1 MSPGRRLRR
10 PLAEGESAAVF
21 VLGASGYV
29 GGELLRWIAV
39 HPRLDLAAA
48 ISGSHAG
55 EPIGDSFPN
64 LARVF
69 AGRNFR
75 EARFREEAALPE
87 LLREAADRGAPVAA
101 FSAAPHTE
109 SAPRVAALLEAAD
122 RAGASL
128 PVVDLSADFRH
139 SDPEQYRAI
148 YGVPHPE
155 PALLDSFRCGIPELE
170 PGAAFLDFGG
180 RPPRLAHPGCFATA
194 VALAAAPLFRAG
206 LVGPEVHA
214 AAITGSTGSGG
225 TPKATTH
232 HPVRH
237 ANLFAYKPLAHR
249 HAPEMETLLGAS
261 GGEPARVRFVPH
273 SGPFARGIHATVF
286 LQPTA
291 PGAEAEAEE
300 RLTEF
305 YREAPLVRVTQT
317 PRVKDL
323 AGSAAAEVGVAVAEG
338 ALAAFGTLDNLGKG
352 AATGGI
358 QWLNR
363 ILGLPEATGLD
374 LPGALWL

>member
-1 MSPGRRLRR
+1 MNPRLHRR
-10 PLAEGESAAVF
+10 PLAEGGNAAVF

-48 ISGSHAG
+48 VSGSHAG
-55 EPIGDSFPN
+55 AEIGASFPN
-64 LARVF
+64 LAGAF
-69 AGRNFR
+69 AGRRFR
-75 EARFREEAALPE
+75 EAAVLPD
-87 LLREAADRGAPVAA
+87 LLREASDRGAPVAA

-109 SAPRVAALLEAAD
+109 SAPRVAALLEAAE
-122 RAGASL
+122 AVGL
-128 PVVDLSADFRH
+128 PVPVVDLSADFRH
-139 SDPEQYRAI
+139 RDPERYREI
-148 YGVPHPE
+148 YGIPHPE
-155 PALLDSFRCGIPELE
+155 PGLLDTFRCGIPELE
-170 PGAAFLDFGG
+170 PEAAFPDFGG
-180 RPPRLAHPGCFATA
+180 RAPRIAHPGCFATA

-214 AAITGSTGSGG
+214 AAVTGSTGSGG

-249 HAPEMETLLGAS
+249 HAPEMEALLGPA
-261 GGEPARVRFVPH
+261 GGAPAQVRFVPH

-286 LQPTA
+286 LQPAA
-291 PGAEAEAEE
+291 PGAEAEAEDC
-300 RLTEF
+300 LAAF
-305 YREAPLVRVTQT
+305 YRETPLVRVTRT

-323 AGSAAAEVGVAVAEG
+323 AGGAAAEVGAAAAEG

-352 AATGGI
+352 AATGGL

>member
-1 MSPGRRLRR
+1 MSRRHR
-10 PLAEGESAAVF
+10 PLAKGENAAVF

-55 EPIGDSFPN
+55 EPIGASFPN
-64 LARVF
+64 LARAF
-69 AGRNFR
+69 AGRRFR
-75 EARFREEAALPE
+75 EAAALPE
-87 LLREAADRGAPVAA
+87 LLREAADCGAPVAA

-122 RAGASL
+122 RAGTPL

-148 YGVPHPE
+148 YGIPHPE

-170 PGAAFLDFGG
+170 PEAAFLDFGG
-180 RPPRLAHPGCFATA
+180 AGPRIAHPGCFATA

-214 AAITGSTGSGG
+214 AAVTGSTGSGG

-291 PGAEAEAEE
+291 PGAGAEAEE

-305 YREAPLVRVTQT
+305 YREAPLVRVTRT
-317 PRVKDL
+317 PRVKEV
-323 AGSAAAEVGVAVAEG
+323 AGSAAAEVGVAAAEE
-338 ALAAFGTLDNLGKG
+338 ALVAFGTLDNLGKG

>member
-1 MSPGRRLRR
+1 MTRPP
-10 PLAEGESAAVF
+10 PLAEGQRAGVL

-39 HPRLDLAAA
+39 HPRLDLLAAV
-48 ISGSHAG
+48 SGSHAG
-55 EPIGDSFPN
+55 EEIAASFPN
-64 LARVF
+64 LAGAF
-69 AGRNFR
+69 PGG
-75 EARFREEAALPE
+75 RFRAAAELPGI
-87 LLREAADRGAPVAA
+87 LREAADRGAAVGA

-109 SAPRVAALLEAAD
+109 SAPRVAGLLEAAEA
-122 RAGASL
+122 AGLAL

-139 SDPEQYRAI
+139 PDAERYREI

-155 PALLDSFRCGIPELE
+155 PGLLAGFRCGIPELDRDAE
-170 PGAAFLDFGG
+170 FLDFGG
-180 RPPRLAHPGCFATA
+180 EPPRIAHPGCFATA
-194 VALAAAPLFRAG
+194 VALAAAPFFRAG

-214 AAITGSTGSGG
+214 AAVTGSTGSGG
-225 TPKATTH
+225 SPKPTTH

-249 HAPEMETLLGAS
+249 HAPEMEALLGPTG
-261 GGEPARVRFVPH
+261 GGESARVRFVPH

-286 LQPTA
+286 LQVTGA
-291 PGAEAEAEE
+291 ADAEAAAQDC
-300 RLTEF
+300 LAGF
-305 YREAPLVRVTQT
+305 YREAPLVRVTRT

-323 AGSAAAEVGVAVAEG
+323 AGSAAAEVGMAAAEG
-338 ALAAFGTLDNLGKG
+338 ALVAFGTLDNLGKG

-358 QWLNR
+358 QWMNR
-363 ILGLPEATGLD
+363 ILGLPEETGLD